1 MHPDEMAEATDWIL
15 KQSDPFASDID
26 PKLLRPLRYARRVAA
41 PEVAHASIFARERRA
56 AIRRAVARLT
66 PRERFVLRL
75 RHRDGDPVTYRV
87 IGLRLG
93 VTTTGARD
101 IHLRA
106 LFHLRFLKA
115 GLHAYAE
122 RPQAQVKTAWLVR
135 LRCASGSRPWS
146 GPEAR

>member
-26 PKLLRPLRYARRVAA
+26 PKRLRPLRYARRLAV
-41 PEVAHASIFARERRA
+41 PEVAHAAVFARERRA

-87 IGLRLG
+87 IGRWLN
-93 VTTTGARD
+93 VTSTTVRE

-106 LFHLRFLKA
+106 LFRLRFMRA
-115 GLHAYAE
+115 GLHAFAAQ
-122 RPQAQVKTAWLVR
+122 PPAQVKAAWLAHYR
-135 LRCASGSRPWS
+135 GD
-146 GPEAR
+146 PEAR

>member
-15 KQSDPFASDID
+15 KQSDTFASDID

-41 PEVAHASIFARERRA
+41 PEVAHAAILARERRA

-66 PRERFVLRL
+66 ARERFVLRL

-87 IGLRLG
+87 IGRWLG
-93 VTTTGARD
+93 VTSTTVRE

-106 LFHLRFLKA
+106 LFRLRFMRA
-115 GLHAYAE
+115 GLHAFAE
-122 RPQAQVKTAWLVR
+122 QPTAQVKAAWLAHYR
-135 LRCASGSRPWS
+135 GETRAEASSKVW
-146 GPEAR
+146 